1 MRSETES
8 GKAPLPV
15 GGVVSTHGAAALAP
29 DKYVHRVV
37 PAEQW
42 PLLGLSELWQMRRIL
57 FVLAQRLL
65 KVRYQHTAL
74 GIAWVVLQ
82 PLVLVLIVS
91 VFMGFVI
98 DRGVRDGLPFAV
110 WLFPAW
116 VAWRIFQKVASE
128 GGSAVGANGA
138 LVQRIYLPRIYFP
151 TAVALASLV
160 DLAFMM
166 AAQLV
171 LQTAY
176 GILPGPGL
184 LMLPVAVV
192 IMYLVALGFSYFF
205 SSSSLQYRDMD
216 IVKPLIMQ
224 AWFWMSPIIYPVSR
238 LPEEIRTIYYLN
250 PIAVVVEAFRWA
262 FTGTQRPPPEAWIA
276 GALSA
281 SLCFVAGY
289 LYFRRHEPL
298 FADFMGE

>member
-1 MRSETES
+1 MHGETES
-8 GKAPLPV
+8 GASPV
-15 GGVVSTHGAAALAP
+15 AAEHAAGAYPVAVSAP
-29 DKYVHRVV
+29 DEYVHKIV
-37 PAEQW
+37 PASQW
-42 PLLGLSELWQMRRIL
+42 PMLGLAELWKARRIL

-160 DLAFMM
+160 DLVFMM
-166 AAQLV
+166 VAQLV

-176 GILPGPGL
+176 GIRPGPRRADAAGRGGHHVPGGTRL
-184 LMLPVAVV
+184 LLLLLRRPRCSTATWT
-192 IMYLVALGFSYFF
+192 
-205 SSSSLQYRDMD
+205 SSS
-216 IVKPLIMQ
+216 
-224 AWFWMSPIIYPVSR
+224 
-238 LPEEIRTIYYLN
+238 
-250 PIAVVVEAFRWA
+250 
-262 FTGTQRPPPEAWIA
+262 
-276 GALSA
+276 
-281 SLCFVAGY
+281 
-289 LYFRRHEPL
+289 H
-298 FADFMGE
+298 

>member
-1 MRSETES
+1 MGTDDQEI
-8 GKAPLPV
+8 
-15 GGVVSTHGAAALAP
+15 
-29 DKYVHRVV
+29 V
-37 PAEQW
+37 PAENW
-42 PLLGLSELWQMRRIL
+42 PLLGLSELWQKRRIML
-57 FVLAQRLL
+57 VLAQRLL
-65 KVRYQHTAL
+65 KARYQHTAV

-82 PLVLVLIVS
+82 PLVLVIIVS

-116 VAWRIFQKVASE
+116 VAWRVFNKLVNE
-128 GGSAVGANGA
+128 GGGAVGANGP

-151 TAVALASLV
+151 AAVALASLV

-166 AAQLV
+166 LAQLV

-176 GILPGPGL
+176 GVVPGPGM
-184 LMLPVAVV
+184 LMLPVAVI
-192 IMYLVALGFSYFF
+192 IMYLGGLGFAFF
-205 SSSSLQYRDMD
+205 FASSSVQYRDMD
-216 IVKPLIMQ
+216 ILKPLIMQ

-238 LPEEIRTIYYLN
+238 LPEDIQPIYYFN
-250 PIAVVVEAFRWA
+250 PIAVVIEAFRWA
-262 FTGTQRPPPEAWIA
+262 FTRTPMPPPEAWMA
-276 GALSA
+276 GAFSA
-281 SLCFVAGY
+281 TAVFIAGY

>member
-1 MRSETES
+1 M
-8 GKAPLPV
+8 
-15 GGVVSTHGAAALAP
+15 
-29 DKYVHRVV
+29 
-37 PAEQW
+37 
-42 PLLGLSELWQMRRIL
+42 

-65 KVRYQHTAL
+65 KARYQHTAI

-82 PLVLVLIVS
+82 PLVLVIIVS

-116 VAWRIFQKVASE
+116 IAWRIFHKLVNE
-128 GGSAVGANGA
+128 GGGAVGANGP

-151 TAVALASLV
+151 TSVALASLV
-160 DLAFMM
+160 DLGFMM
-166 AAQLV
+166 LAQLV

-176 GILPGPGL
+176 GVVPGPGL
-184 LMLPVAVV
+184 LMLPVAVA
-192 IMYLVALGFSYFF
+192 IMYLGGLGFAFLF

-216 IVKPLIMQ
+216 ILKPLILQ
-224 AWFWMSPIIYPVSR
+224 AWFWMSPIIYPASR
-238 LPEEIRTIYYLN
+238 LPEEIRAFYYLN
-250 PIAVVVEAFRWA
+250 PVAVVVEAFRWA
-262 FTGTQRPPPEAWIA
+262 FTRTPMPPAEAWIA
-276 GALSA
+276 GSFSA
-281 SLCFVAGY
+281 VFFFVAGY

>member
-1 MRSETES
+1 VTVPASE
-8 GKAPLPV
+8 
-15 GGVVSTHGAAALAP
+15 
-29 DKYVHRVV
+29 KYAHKVV
-37 PAEQW
+37 PAGQW
-42 PLLGLSELWQMRRIL
+42 PILGFSELWEGRRIL

-151 TAVALASLV
+151 TAVALASVIDLV
-160 DLAFMM
+160 FMM
-166 AAQLV
+166 VAQLV
-171 LQTAY
+171 LQMAY
-176 GILPGPGL
+176 GIVPGPGL

-192 IMYLVALGFSYFF
+192 IMYLAALGFSFFF

-216 IVKPLIMQ
+216 IVKPLVMQ

-238 LPEEIRTIYYLN
+238 LPEEIQPIYYLN

-262 FTGTQRPPPEAWIA
+262 FTRTPMPPPEAWVA
-276 GALSA
+276 GAFSA
-281 SLCFVAGY
+281 TVFFVAGY
-289 LYFRRHEPL
+289 VYFRRHEPL
-298 FADFMGE
+298 FADLMGE